1 MIIENCV
8 AKGKT
13 SLHYMQK
20 VAEDFAARNIRTV
33 KEAKTAMN
41 QGSSLY
47 YAVLKAFGIRGRNLV
62 PEEQNFLKQWSDR
75 MGFSTEI
82 IEEACS
88 RTIRSTHEA
97 NCLCKLYSE
106 EMA

>member
-62 PEEQNFLKQWSDR
+62 PEEQNFLKQWSDDPKHPR
-75 MGFSTEI
+75 GQF
-82 IEEACS
+82 
-88 RTIRSTHEA
+88 
-97 NCLCKLYSE
+97 CLCKLYSE

>member
-1 MIIENCV
+1 MDEMRTFVSRENVRELIFITEQYLGRTLTQSDLNTIFFWYDELKLSTEVIEVIIENCV

-41 QGSSLY
+41 QGSS
-47 YAVLKAFGIRGRNLV
+47 
-62 PEEQNFLKQWSDR
+62 
-75 MGFSTEI
+75 
-82 IEEACS
+82 
-88 RTIRSTHEA
+88 
-97 NCLCKLYSE
+97 
-106 EMA
+106 